1 MKIVYRYRFHV
12 TKTLT
17 RSELIPCVSAFI
29 ENRNLTYR
37 HILFYLNNFKSIGA
51 KRKQYLEKL
60 AESDSFWVKT
70 EVPCEFDKLT
80 SEIVLSGTYAGS
92 EKMTV
97 ITKLVKPMAEMPAT
111 CSYTICFDGM
121 DWFDGSDRSD
131 VADLSKYDA
140 PLTSNITIYNYAY
153 NDTSYI
159 SLSFLMSE
167 DGAEHTTLVDCFSA
181 HLSGLPYQK
190 EIDFVLDDAE
200 KASLQTATEQAKQ
213 ILKGREYVDIPLP
226 GEASN
231 AKAPFKLKDSIRNIF
246 SDFHFASSGNGVYEV
261 WKTDAYHNKL
271 SVVLDYDR
279 ENHCF
284 IAVLFYIG
292 AGVKTRVQ
300 YAEIQNLYSN
310 ATLCDYL
317 TKVCDDVRTFEH
329 VYAPHLAVLYPKL
342 PSWFEW

>member
-1 MKIVYRYRFHV
+1 MKIVYRYRFPV
-12 TKTLT
+12 TKLLT
-17 RSELIPCVSAFI
+17 RSELIPCVLAFI
-29 ENRNLTYR
+29 ENNNLTYR
-37 HILFYLNNFKSIGA
+37 RILFDLNNFKSLGT

-60 AESDSFWVKT
+60 AESDSFWVKS

-80 SEIVLSGTYAGS
+80 SQIVLSGTYAES
-92 EKMTV
+92 EKTTV
-97 ITKLVKPMAEMPAT
+97 IAELTKPMAEMPAT

-121 DWFDGSDRSD
+121 RWFDGSDRSGA
-131 VADLSKYDA
+131 ADLSKYDA

-159 SLSFLMSE
+159 SLSFFMSE
-167 DGAEHTTLVDCFSA
+167 AGAEHSTFVDRFSA
-181 HLSGLPYQK
+181 HLPGVSYQK
-190 EIDFVLDDAE
+190 ETYFVWDDSE
-200 KASLQTATEQAKQ
+200 KAALQAATEQAGR
-213 ILKGREYVDIPLP
+213 LLEGREYVDIATEGHGSDPNVKL
-226 GEASN
+226 
-231 AKAPFKLKDSIRNIF
+231 KLKDSIRNIF
-246 SDFHFASSGNGVYEV
+246 SNFHFASLGNGVYEV
-261 WKTDAYHNKL
+261 WKTDAYRNKL

-292 AGVKTRVQ
+292 AGIKTRVQ
-300 YAEIQNLYSN
+300 YSEIQNLYSN

-329 VYAPHLAVLYPKL
+329 VYAPHLAALYPKL